1 MYIWARLPLPK
12 IHTSLTKT
20 QLSTGELSR
29 LVKRLATSVG
39 FDACGIV
46 SACHLEESETHLK
59 DWIEKGRHGSM
70 SYMERNIDKRL
81 DPRLLVDGA
90 RSIICLLCNY
100 YPSSRQED
108 DCPTFASYA
117 YGKDYHTVLKE
128 RMHRL
133 CKLLKEEI
141 GDFSYRAFTDSAPV
155 LEREWARRAGL
166 GVIGK
171 SGMLIS
177 PTTGSHFFISEII
190 CDIELEYDTPLPQQ
204 DICKGC
210 RKCQMACPTGAIDG
224 SRSIDARR
232 CISYHTIE
240 SHDDIPRDIASCL
253 SGRVYGCDICLE
265 VCPWN
270 RLSKPTHIEEFSIN
284 EHLRVMKKED
294 WEDMSD
300 ERFGEI
306 FKDSP
311 IKRAGI
317 EKIRRTLH
325 EI

>member
-1 MYIWARLPLPK
+1 
-12 IHTSLTKT
+12 
-20 QLSTGELSR
+20 
-29 LVKRLATSVG
+29 V
-39 FDACGIV
+39 
-46 SACHLEESETHLK
+46 CHLQESEPHLK
-59 DWIEKGRHGSM
+59 KWIDDGRAGSM
-70 SYMERNIDKRL
+70 AYMERNIDKRL
-81 DPRLLVDGA
+81 DPSLLVEGS
-90 RSIICLLCNY
+90 RSVISLLCNY
-100 YPSSRQED
+100 YPSSRQEK

-128 RMHRL
+128 RMHLL

-141 GDFSYRAFTDSAPV
+141 GDFSYRVFTDSAPV

-177 PTTGSHFFISEII
+177 PTGGSYFFISEII
-190 CDIELEYDTPLPQQ
+190 CDLELEEDSPLPQQ

-232 CISYHTIE
+232 CLSYHTIE
-240 SHDDIPRDIASCL
+240 SHDDIPRDIASRL

-270 RLSKPTHIEEFSIN
+270 RLARPTHIEEFLIN
-284 EHLRVMKKED
+284 AHLRVMKKED
-294 WEDMSD
+294 WEEIDQ
-300 ERFGEI
+300 ERFNEV

-317 EKIRRTLH
+317 EKIRRTLR